1 MQHFIKVTFFEHF
14 TLFITLVYF
23 FSICNIQYTTKL
35 MFTVVLWL
43 KIKIEI
49 IGIVKSATCC
59 IVGVEQ
65 LQFLSNN
72 SIVYVML
79 PNTIMLRKQAK

>member
-49 IGIVKSATCC
+49 IGIVKSALW
-59 IVGVEQ
+59 GS
-65 LQFLSNN
+65 SNYN
-72 SIVYVML
+72 FCRTTASS
-79 PNTIMLRKQAK
+79 T